1 MSAVRP
7 EEKLELLKLALEHGL
22 EVRTLY
28 RDRRVVSVDM
38 ASPRYVLIEYED
50 GGVDK
55 MHMSDFGRRR
65 FVILL

>member
-1 MSAVRP
+1 MRP
-7 EEKLELLKLALEHGL
+7 EEKLELLKLALERGL

-28 RDRRVVSVDM
+28 RDRRVVSIDM
-38 ASPRYVLIEYED
+38 PSERYVVIRYED